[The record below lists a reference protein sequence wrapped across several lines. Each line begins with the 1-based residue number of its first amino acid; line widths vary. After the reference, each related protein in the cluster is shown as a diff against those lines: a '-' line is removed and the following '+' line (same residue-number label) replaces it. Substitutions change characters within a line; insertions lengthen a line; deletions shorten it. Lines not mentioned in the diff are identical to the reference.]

1 MDNWMS
7 FLENTAS
14 NINSVETDC
23 NVVGSE
29 KSEHS

>member
-1 MDNWMS
+1 MS
-7 FLENTAS
+7 FLENTES
-14 NINSVETDC
+14 NISSVETDS

>member
-1 MDNWMS
+1 MS

-14 NINSVETDC
+14 NISSVETDC